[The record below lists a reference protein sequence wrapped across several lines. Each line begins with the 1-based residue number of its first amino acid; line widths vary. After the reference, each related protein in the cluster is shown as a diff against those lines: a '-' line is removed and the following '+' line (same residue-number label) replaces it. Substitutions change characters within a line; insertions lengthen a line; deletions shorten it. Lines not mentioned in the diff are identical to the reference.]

1 MDLDTTP
8 SIDRPPAAAA
18 VAVPPAPACRERT
31 LASRRRSV
39 EGAIAAM
46 HERLG
51 EPLSLGALARAAAS
65 SPYHFDRIFRQVT
78 GVPPFRFLAALRLD
92 EARRLLLTTRYSATA
107 ICFEV
112 GYNSVGSF
120 TRQFSE
126 AVGMPPHRLRCF
138 AAAGAA
144 AASLA
149 RADEVDAVPPAPDRA
164 GVTGRVEAPEGF
176 EGVVFVGLFAT
187 PLPSGRPAACVL
199 LHGPGP
205 FRIAAVADGVYH
217 LFAAGVPAQ
226 AAAAGAGALLH
237 DQVLRGAAAAPLAVR
252 GGRAEGSAEVVL
264 RPRDPVDPPILV
276 SLPVLL
282 TERLSAPGDGAA
294 ASALASHLH

>member
-1 MDLDTTP
+1 
-8 SIDRPPAAAA
+8 
-18 VAVPPAPACRERT
+18 
-31 LASRRRSV
+31 V

-51 EPLSLGALARAAAS
+51 EPLSLGTLARSAAS

-92 EARRLLLTTRYSATA
+92 QARRLLLTTRYSATA

-120 TRQFSE
+120 TRQFTES
-126 AVGMPPHRLRCF
+126 VGMPPHRLRCF
-138 AAAGAA
+138 AAQG

-149 RADEVDAVPPAPDRA
+149 RAGEVDSAPEAAAGRA
-164 GVTGRVEAPEGF
+164 GVEGTVQAPDGF
-176 EGVVFVGLFAT
+176 AGVVFVGLFTT

-199 LHGPGP
+199 LHQPGP
-205 FRIAAVADGVYH
+205 FSLAPVADGTYH

-226 AAAAGAGALLH
+226 AAGAGALLH
-237 DQVLRGAAAAPLAVR
+237 DQVLRGSAGPVVVR
-252 GGRAEGSAEVVL
+252 GGRADSTPGVVL
-264 RPRDPVDPPILV
+264 RPYDPVDPPILV

-282 TERLSAPGDGAA
+282 SERLAAHAA
-294 ASALASHLH
+294 ASAGDAVPTAS